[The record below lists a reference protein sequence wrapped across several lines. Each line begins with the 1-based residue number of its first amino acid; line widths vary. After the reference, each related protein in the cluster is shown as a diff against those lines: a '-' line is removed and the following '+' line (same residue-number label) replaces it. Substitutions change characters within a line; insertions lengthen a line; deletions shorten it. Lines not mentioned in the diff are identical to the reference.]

1 MENSEKE
8 IDVPAIKTT
17 DKKVNNGVDKGTS
30 QTIQGDVK
38 KPKEPS
44 KEKLTDPT
52 KKPDG
57 EKLEEPPENV
67 DHDKVKKPEEAPK
80 KKDEPQGGDKK
91 NGKIYVPGFGW
102 IDDIGEG
109 EGTKVDG
116 DGDINKQIGD
126 MN

>member
-1 MENSEKE
+1 M
-8 IDVPAIKTT
+8 
-17 DKKVNNGVDKGTS
+17 DKGTS

-80 KKDEPQGGDKK
+80 KKM
-91 NGKIYVPGFGW
+91 NH
-102 IDDIGEG
+102 
-109 EGTKVDG
+109 KVEIRRMVKYMYLDLAG
-116 DGDINKQIGD
+116 LMILVKEKVLRLMVMEI
-126 MN
+126 